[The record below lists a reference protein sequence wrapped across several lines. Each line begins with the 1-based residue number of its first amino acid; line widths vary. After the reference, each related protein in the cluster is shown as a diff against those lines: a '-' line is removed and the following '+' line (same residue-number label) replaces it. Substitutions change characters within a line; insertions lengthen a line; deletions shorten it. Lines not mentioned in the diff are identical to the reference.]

1 MLFIRSTIFN
11 IAFYLTNII
20 ILIFWLPSFFF
31 LNKENRWKIVKLWAI
46 SLLWLHHII
55 VGMRFDFR
63 GMQNIPK
70 GTNLLVAGKHQS
82 AWETYTLVLFFDD
95 PAYIV
100 KRSLMRLPL
109 FGWYLAKMETVAID
123 RGKGSVALA
132 SITKNATAMMA
143 KSPRQ
148 IILYPEGTR
157 KLAGAPAKYK
167 YGITHLYDTMDTP
180 VLPVALNSGLFWARE
195 SFLRYPG
202 TILLEFMPPIKPGLK
217 KEAFAKKLENIIE
230 TKTLEQMKETARTKN
245 PPPLS
250 KQFL

>member
-1 MLFIRSTIFN
+1 MLFIRSAIFN
-11 IAFYLTNII
+11 CSFYLANAII
-20 ILIFWLPSFFF
+20 MVFWLPSFFI
-31 LNKENRWKIVKLWAI
+31 LSKKNRWKIVKLWSI
-46 SLLWLHHII
+46 SLLWLQYII
-55 VGMRFDFR
+55 VGTNFDFR
-63 GMQNIPK
+63 GVENIPA
-70 GTNLLVAGKHQS
+70 GANLLVAGKHQS

-95 PAYIV
+95 PAYIL

-109 FGWYLAKMETVAID
+109 FGWYAANMQTVPID
-123 RGKGSVALA
+123 RGRGSVALA

-148 IILYPEGTR
+148 IIIYAEGTR

-167 YGITHLYDTMDTP
+167 YGITHLYNTMNTP

-217 KEAFAKKLENIIE
+217 KEVFAKKLQKIIE
-230 TKTLEQMKETARTKN
+230 AKTLEQMKETAKTKN
-245 PPPLS
+245 PPPLA